1 MFIDSYGSFKEQF
14 YKLTGIDLN
23 AYKEGQMRRR
33 IDSLIA
39 KNRIPG
45 YTAFINVLK
54 SDKEK
59 YDEFLGYITINVSE
73 FWRNPEQWEIL
84 ERNILPPIINDS
96 GIKVWSAACSTGD
109 EPYSLAM
116 LLGEFL
122 PLNRINILATD
133 IDKQVISK
141 GRSGIYT
148 EKSIKGLPA
157 RFRNRYVNHMCDGA
171 YEVSQEIRKCVAFRE
186 HDLLSPR
193 YPLDFDMIVCRNV
206 LIYFTDEAK
215 DVVFHKFSRS
225 LKPGG
230 ILFLGSTEQILYPKD
245 YGFSPISSFFY
256 KKL

>member
-45 YTAFINVLK
+45 YAAFINVLK
-54 SDKEK
+54 SDRAK
-59 YDEFLGYITINVSE
+59 YEEFLGYITINVSE
-73 FWRNPEQWEIL
+73 FWRNPEQWDIL
-84 ERNILPPIINDS
+84 EKTIFPSLVSDRE
-96 GIKVWSAACSTGD
+96 IKVWSAACSTGD
-109 EPYSLAM
+109 EPYSLVM

-122 PLNRINILATD
+122 PLSRITVLATD
-133 IDKQVISK
+133 IDKQVIAK
-141 GRSGIYT
+141 AREGVYT

-157 RFRNRYVNHMCDGA
+157 RFRNRYVSHLSNGA
-171 YEVSQEIRKCVAFRE
+171 YEVSPEIRKRVIFRE

-193 YPLDFDMIVCRNV
+193 YPVDFDMIVCRNV

-215 DVVFHKFSRS
+215 DSIFHKFSKS
-225 LKPGG
+225 LKSDG

-245 YGFSPISSFFY
+245 YSFLPISSFFY

>member
-1 MFIDSYGSFKEQF
+1 
-14 YKLTGIDLN
+14 
-23 AYKEGQMRRR
+23 
-33 IDSLIA
+33 
-39 KNRIPG
+39 
-45 YTAFINVLK
+45 
-54 SDKEK
+54 
-59 YDEFLGYITINVSE
+59 
-73 FWRNPEQWEIL
+73 
-84 ERNILPPIINDS
+84 
-96 GIKVWSAACSTGD
+96 
-109 EPYSLAM
+109 M

-122 PLNRINILATD
+122 PFNRINILATD

-141 GRSGIYT
+141 ARSGIYT

-171 YEVSQEIRKCVAFRE
+171 YEVSPEIRKCVTFRE